1 MLSSEEYVL
10 KSIASHLFWIRIMKE
25 HAAFLESSLP
35 APQKQFAARAE
46 QFRRQ
51 FDRLLLDAVRMA
63 DGVLTK
69 EILESGQFYTA
80 FTETAE
86 ETFSKFTGIELDR
99 SLTAAEYSIAPSVSG
114 AAGPG
119 RLEQKVTALNRRI
132 LGETVAF
139 SRFQS
144 DLIGRRSSCEL
155 FLSLYPAEQTHLL
168 LESTRYEEILNGLLS
183 GRDAARENYLA
194 FWNRNMADHAKAM
207 RGLFDPTEVNYFR
220 AANSYAA
227 IYDQLAAE
235 AADRAE
241 ALDYTRKI
249 GAFKTDVTQNLIEC
263 RLKGILSALY
273 TDHLLREANHYIF
286 LLQLQ

>member
-1 MLSSEEYVL
+1 MLSSEEYVV
-10 KSIASHLFWIRIMKE
+10 KSIAYHLFWIRIMKE
-25 HAAFLESSLP
+25 HAVFIESSLP
-35 APQKQFAARAE
+35 APQKQFAVRVA
-46 QFRRQ
+46 QFRQ
-51 FDRLLLDAVRMA
+51 QYDRLLLETIRMA
-63 DGVLTK
+63 DGVLPK
-69 EILESGQFYTA
+69 EMLESGQFYTA

-86 ETFSKFTGIELDR
+86 QAVQKFTGIEINR
-99 SLTAAEYSIAPSVSG
+99 SLTAAEYGIAPSVRG
-114 AAGPG
+114 AASPA
-119 RLEQKVTALNRRI
+119 RLEQKVTALGRRI
-132 LGETVAF
+132 LSETVAF

-168 LESTRYEEILNGLLS
+168 LESTRYEELLNGLLS
-183 GRDAARENYLA
+183 GRDTARENYLA

-207 RGLFDPTEVNYFR
+207 RGLFDPTEVSYFR
-220 AANSYAA
+220 AANSYAS

-249 GAFKTDVTQNLIEC
+249 AAFKTDVTQNLIEC
-263 RLKGILSALY
+263 KLKAILNALY